1 MARMISNDEDEYDD
15 DDEDNDGDNYSSEN
29 GEDWT

>member
-1 MARMISNDEDEYDD
+1 MISNDDDEYDD

-29 GEDWT
+29 AEDWT